1 MISGAE
7 LYLKTLKFVK
17 NFLKVTSAQ
26 PSRQALGRGVIEV
39 KPRCLLHMAEA
50 IAAEVFAAVPAGH
63 DDQLIAP
70 LSPFQHTQNDHP
82 SAAFSI
88 V

>member
-7 LYLKTLKFVK
+7 LYLKILKFIYK
-17 NFLKVTSAQ
+17 YLKMTSAQ
-26 PSRQALGRGVIEV
+26 PSRQALGRGMIEV
-39 KPRCLLHMAEA
+39 EPRCLLHMAEA
-50 IAAEVFAAVPAGH
+50 IAAEMFAAVPTGH

-70 LSPFQHTQNDHP
+70 LSPFQHTQNNHP

-88 V
+88 I

>member
-1 MISGAE
+1 M
-7 LYLKTLKFVK
+7 
-17 NFLKVTSAQ
+17 
-26 PSRQALGRGVIEV
+26 IEV
-39 KPRCLLHMAEA
+39 EPRCLLQMAEA
-50 IAAEVFAAVPAGH
+50 IAAEMFAAVPAGH

>member
-1 MISGAE
+1 MTSGAG
-7 LYLKTLKFVK
+7 LSLNILKFVFK
-17 NFLKVTSAQ
+17 SLKMTSEQ
-26 PSRQALGRGVIEV
+26 PSRQALGRGMIEV
-39 KPRCLLHMAEA
+39 EPRCLLHMAEA
-50 IAAEVFAAVPAGH
+50 IAAEMFAAVPTGH

>member
-1 MISGAE
+1 MTSGAG
-7 LYLKTLKFVK
+7 LSLKILKCIK
-17 NFLKVTSAQ
+17 NLLKMTFAQ
-26 PSRQALGRGVIEV
+26 PSRQALGRGMIEV
-39 KPRCLLHMAEA
+39 EPRCLLHMAEA

>member
-7 LYLKTLKFVK
+7 LSLKILK
-17 NFLKVTSAQ
+17 FLKVISVQ

-39 KPRCLLHMAEA
+39 ETRCLLHMAEA